1 MSVGL
6 FSHKKVGESTSSEIH
21 SFYYSGQRGILSH
34 NSWPYHFFDFKNWLD
49 VVLSHLN
56 ATFRP
61 QVYPDHPVSP
71 NSRHLAHIR
80 VGRFGPG
87 SLPVFLVQQRHE
99 VANLDLALASSAR
112 DNRVDLLMVT
122 HIFCVG
128 RQQSLDRL
136 VAQQN
141 LLREPQ
147 NLKGLLAGHE
157 AALNAEPLLSHLLS
171 ALVLAKR
178 LKTLFA
184 LPFKVGLDPFKAL
197 GPSNRT
203 NKLILRLCYVSLR
216 LHSDLR
222 IRG

>member
-1 MSVGL
+1 M
-6 FSHKKVGESTSSEIH
+6 K
-21 SFYYSGQRGILSH
+21 
-34 NSWPYHFFDFKNWLD
+34 
-49 VVLSHLN
+49 
-56 ATFRP
+56 AAFRP
-61 QVYPDHPVSP
+61 QVYPDHPTSP
-71 NSRHLAHIR
+71 SSWHLAHIR
-80 VGRFGPG
+80 VARFRPD
-87 SLPVFLVQQRHE
+87 SLSVFLVQQRHE
-99 VANLDLALASSAR
+99 VANFDLTLASAAR
-112 DNRVDLLMVT
+112 NNRIDLLMVA
-122 HIFCVG
+122 HVLCIG

-141 LLREPQ
+141 FLREPQ
-147 NLKGLLAGHE
+147 NFEGLLAGHE

-184 LPFKVGLDPFKAL
+184 LPFKVGHDPLKAL

-203 NKLILRLCYVSLR
+203 NKLILRLHYVGLG

>member
-1 MSVGL
+1 M
-6 FSHKKVGESTSSEIH
+6 
-21 SFYYSGQRGILSH
+21 
-34 NSWPYHFFDFKNWLD
+34 
-49 VVLSHLN
+49 N
-56 ATFRP
+56 AAFRP
-61 QVYPDHPVSP
+61 QVYPDHSVSP
-71 NSRHLAHIR
+71 SSRHLAHIH
-80 VGRFGPG
+80 VGRFGPD

-171 ALVLAKR
+171 ALVLAKW
-178 LKTLFA
+178 LKTLIA
-184 LPFKVGLDPFKAL
+184 LPFKVGLDPLKAL
-197 GPSNRT
+197 RPSNRT
-203 NKLILRLCYVSLR
+203 NKLILRLRYVSLR